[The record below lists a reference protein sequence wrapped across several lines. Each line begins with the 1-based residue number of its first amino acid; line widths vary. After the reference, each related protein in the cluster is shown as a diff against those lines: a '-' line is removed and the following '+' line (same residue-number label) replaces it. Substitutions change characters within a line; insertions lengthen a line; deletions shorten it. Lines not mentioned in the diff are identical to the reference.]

1 MMGSPI
7 YSEVDVSVVWCIVVL
22 LHKHVNFRYFLT
34 ILISST
40 CITYA
45 VLNTGNTKHAK
56 Y

>member
-22 LHKHVNFRYFLT
+22 LHKHVNFQYFLT
-34 ILISST
+34 IISST